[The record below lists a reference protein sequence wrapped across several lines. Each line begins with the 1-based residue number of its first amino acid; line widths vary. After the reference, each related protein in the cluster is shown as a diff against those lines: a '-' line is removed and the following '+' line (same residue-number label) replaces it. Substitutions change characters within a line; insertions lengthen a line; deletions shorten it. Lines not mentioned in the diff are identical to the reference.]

1 MYESNVSNA
10 EEETTIQTVIEDPMV
25 NQEKGVSPKEPIV
38 TTNEIDQSQLT
49 PSTPMTSAKTCKFC
63 GYNVRTG
70 GRPKS
75 KQSAHLFE
83 HRRKCEMFQSCFDSK
98 RRQCLIC
105 NDVIRPGSF
114 LDEHFVTNHPEKL
127 VYFNGSEEV
136 TTDDEIPMLEIPAET
151 TTIIENLKEE
161 PEISVIEDE
170 ENSEIEASP
179 LVNPDKNK
187 LKEDPEISIV
197 QEASPI
203 QIVSSRSISTV
214 QARILEDGEVKASQL
229 YKCMFCKKIYLT
241 EEFTL
246 NHISHV
252 HAISKHS
259 LDELGLK
266 IKTTSL

>member
-1 MYESNVSNA
+1 MICKE
-10 EEETTIQTVIEDPMV
+10 VI
-25 NQEKGVSPKEPIV
+25 KTGSP
-38 TTNEIDQSQLT
+38 
-49 PSTPMTSAKTCKFC
+49 
-63 GYNVRTG
+63 
-70 GRPKS
+70 
-75 KQSAHLFE
+75 
-83 HRRKCEMFQSCFDSK
+83 
-98 RRQCLIC
+98 
-105 NDVIRPGSF
+105 

-127 VYFNGSEEV
+127 VSFNDSEV
-136 TTDDEIPMLEIPAET
+136 TTVDEIPMLEIPAET

-161 PEISVIEDE
+161 LEEPEISIIEE
-170 ENSEIEASP
+170 KSEIEASP
-179 LVNPDKNK
+179 LVNPDKTK
-187 LKEDPEISIV
+187 LKEEPEISIV